1 MNEAK
6 AGEKLEK
13 PQEAPHVQL
22 VESELPT
29 DDSDYDVKLQ
39 EILDQLEKAPEE
51 PEKETGTLQSLE
63 YQRTVLELRL
73 RELEKSGV
81 INMRAYWS
89 KWILACIVVIVVF
102 DCYLMLAL
110 GYGWASYS
118 NATFIP
124 VFIGESI
131 LKIFGLAYIVVNY
144 LFSKDSVV

>member
-63 YQRTVLELRL
+63 YQRTVLELI
-73 RELEKSGV
+73 GQ
-81 INMRAYWS
+81 NGFWP
-89 KWILACIVVIVVF
+89 
-102 DCYLMLAL
+102 AL
-110 GYGWASYS
+110 
-118 NATFIP
+118 
-124 VFIGESI
+124 
-131 LKIFGLAYIVVNY
+131 LL
-144 LFSKDSVV
+144 